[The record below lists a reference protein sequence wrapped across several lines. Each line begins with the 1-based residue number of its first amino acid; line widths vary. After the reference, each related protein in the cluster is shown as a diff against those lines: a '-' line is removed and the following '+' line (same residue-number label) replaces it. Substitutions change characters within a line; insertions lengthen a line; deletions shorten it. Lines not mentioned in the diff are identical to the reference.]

1 MARLAFA
8 DPDVTEQVSALRDRP
23 GASELASALA
33 AIVERSR
40 PEGPFTGRGE
50 VVVGAVV
57 GAYASMRDAGA
68 GDPAAATAAAM
79 LGAVGG
85 GTAASV
91 GRFIQEE
98 IAAVGVAEYLRTA
111 ERP

>member
-1 MARLAFA
+1 
-8 DPDVTEQVSALRDRP
+8 
-23 GASELASALA
+23 
-33 AIVERSR
+33 
-40 PEGPFTGRGE
+40 
-50 VVVGAVV
+50 
-57 GAYASMRDAGA
+57 MRDAGA

-91 GRFIQEE
+91 ERFIQEQ
-98 IAAVGVAEYLRTA
+98 IAAVGVTEYLRTA